1 MKGNDLMTS
10 SAVQDMKRAGKIA
23 ALIAGAVGVNDT
35 SAMAVDMYYSGPINS
50 NNVVGWDPAPDKV
63 AASFDIAI
71 SGGRSFKINAGTY
84 AFYTNYRLL
93 FVNQI
98 AALPASTFAVGVTN
112 GGALPLMERF
122 QYNDKFTSAPY
133 TKVKATVAALKG
145 PGSVGGT
152 TGEESS
158 YLLFKFEDSGTD
170 YYGWVSLGINVT
182 GNFDTGTAYMRI
194 NSYAWQSSALG
205 VLPAGVVP
213 VPEPSS
219 VVTSGIAAL
228 AGGAV
233 ALRRWRKERKPK
245 TEAA

>member
-1 MKGNDLMTS
+1 MNMI
-10 SAVQDMKRAGKIA
+10 AVQDMTRAGKIA
-23 ALIAGAVGVNDT
+23 ALIAGVVGVSDS
-35 SAMAVDMYYSGPINS
+35 SAMAADTYYSGLINS
-50 NNVVGWDPAPDKV
+50 NNVVGWNPAPTKT
-63 AASFDIAI
+63 ASSFDIDI

-84 AFYTNYRLL
+84 AFFTNYRLL

-98 AALPASTFAVGVTN
+98 SPLPASTFAVGVSSA
-112 GGALPLMERF
+112 GALARMERF
-122 QYNDKFTSAPY
+122 AANDKFTTAAAFA
-133 TKVKATVAALKG
+133 KVNATVAALVG
-145 PGSVGGT
+145 PNAVGGT

-182 GNFDTGTAYMRI
+182 GNFDTGTAYIRI

-205 VLPAGVVP
+205 VLAAGVVP
-213 VPEPSS
+213 VPEPST

-233 ALRRWRKERKPK
+233 ALRRWRKDRKPK